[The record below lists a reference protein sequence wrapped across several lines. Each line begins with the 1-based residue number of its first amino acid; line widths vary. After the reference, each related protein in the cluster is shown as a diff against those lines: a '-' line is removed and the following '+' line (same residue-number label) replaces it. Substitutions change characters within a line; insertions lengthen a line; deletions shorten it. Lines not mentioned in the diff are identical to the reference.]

1 MEEVEEELEKKTAE
15 EEERLRKE
23 MEVWYTWIWST
34 YTDSISELYM
44 WNLKHCP
51 LKMGVAQC

>member
-23 MEVWYTWIWST
+23 MEVWKTWIWT
-34 YTDSISELYM
+34 AYKESISELYM
-44 WNLKHCP
+44 W
-51 LKMGVAQC
+51 